1 MYIHFLTRSK
11 DILMVFVNPIFE
23 HLYFPWFLLIQSP
36 MDDYSSKEYPL
47 RDRKALSSN
56 PPGMSQT
63 KVFKNGT

>member
-1 MYIHFLTRSK
+1 
-11 DILMVFVNPIFE
+11 MVFVNPIFE